1 MNTPPP
7 FTDPAM
13 IADYVAATPRKVPG
27 FADLH
32 RMAMLLLAERAPPA
46 ADILVVGAGGGLEL
60 KAFAEAQPY
69 WHFDGVDPSAGML
82 DLARRVLG
90 PLVSRI
96 DLRQGVVDSAP
107 PGPFDGA
114 TCLLTLHFLKREER
128 LHTLQEIHRRLKP
141 GAPLIVAH
149 HSVPDGTEA
158 TAWLARSAAFA
169 GGPAA
174 DVERARL
181 SAEKMAEHLPLLSAD
196 DEVAVQREAG
206 FSGAALFYAGFS
218 FRGWISRLIPRL
230 TLPACCSRSGAAR
243 PR

>member
-114 TCLLTLHFLKREER
+114 TCLLTLHFLQRQER
-128 LHTLQEIHRRLKP
+128 LHTLREIHRRLKP
-141 GAPLIVAH
+141 GAPLVVAH
-149 HSVPDGTEA
+149 HSIADGDDA
-158 TAWLARSAAFA
+158 VAWLARSAAFA
-169 GGPAA
+169 DRAGAGFARSRLAA
-174 DVERARL
+174 A
-181 SAEKMAEHLPLLSAD
+181 KMADGLPLLSD
-196 DEVAVQREAG
+196 GEEGAVLREAG
-206 FSGAALFYAGFS
+206 FSGVALFYAGFS
-218 FRGWISRLIPRL
+218 FRGWVSR
-230 TLPACCSRSGAAR
+230 A
-243 PR
+243 